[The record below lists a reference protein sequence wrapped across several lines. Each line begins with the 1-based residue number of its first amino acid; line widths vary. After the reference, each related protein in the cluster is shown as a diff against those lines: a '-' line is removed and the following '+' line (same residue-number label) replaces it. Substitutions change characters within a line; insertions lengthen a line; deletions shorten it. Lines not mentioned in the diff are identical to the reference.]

1 MPYVSA
7 MTQTNVET
15 ILGRLITDEAF
26 RRRFRL
32 DRAGALDALALQ
44 GLELNAGERAEL
56 LSFDLARCEAV
67 GHAIGARLRR
77 ASSPPPHTA
86 RRSS

>member
-1 MPYVSA
+1 

-32 DRAGALDALALQ
+32 DRTAELDLLARQ
-44 GLELNAGERAEL
+44 GLELNATERTEL
-56 LSFDLARCEAV
+56 LSFDLSRCEAV

-77 ASSPPPHTA
+77 ASSLPVTNPKRTT
-86 RRSS
+86 S